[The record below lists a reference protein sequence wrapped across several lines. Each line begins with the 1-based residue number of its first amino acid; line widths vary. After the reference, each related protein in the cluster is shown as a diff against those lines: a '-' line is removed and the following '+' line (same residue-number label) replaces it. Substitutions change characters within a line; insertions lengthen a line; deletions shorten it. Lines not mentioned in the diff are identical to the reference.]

1 MTYIII
7 LAMGVCYYRGKIED
21 FTRDFNDG
29 KSFASHMKSAH
40 IKFTGSEVEEG
51 QYRAWEESYEYVKKL
66 FEELKRKNLG
76 GVECIFEYVFPV
88 IQRRMDL
95 ILIGSKEGSSKL
107 VVIEFK
113 GHRELYG
120 DNKGN
125 YSEKDRALEQLVGYI
140 NMIKNFHSE
149 ASRFHI
155 AGILWFYNL
164 SDELVEPNIKN
175 IYVFSGANYA
185 DLAEKIVD
193 YIDGPPQEEELEA
206 FLRGQYKQGL
216 KLFEFFKNE
225 GARLLKEGG
234 KAFYAYGF
242 IPSESQCKIKE
253 EILEKLKKDEGGVFF
268 IRGGPGSGKTY
279 LALSLWVASFKMG
292 KQTALAYK
300 NNRIVETLSYIV
312 SKIDKE
318 GTTKK
323 NTPVDYFIKLADSKR
338 ESTFDLIIYDEAQ
351 RMTEQTIRNAL
362 SKKDKIKVFIYDD
375 NQILLPSEAGWTENF
390 IKIAGDLKI
399 DFHLFELHGYLRV
412 KGGEKYHQFVEEL
425 LEGKSPTPN
434 FEDYEFCLFE
444 DIRDMLGALREKTEK
459 HRVAL
464 VAAFTESPGDWK
476 KPLEKTLLNRRVGY
490 PLCSGFDLYKDMDLD
505 IYWAMDNREQYPKF
519 WIEGLSNELNLCSS
533 IYGCQSFEVDYV
545 GVIWGRDLVWRDSCW
560 TLGDNCTDSVEG
572 EKSLQKLF
580 ERAKEDR
587 NTQAQQLALKLLQ
600 NRYRIFLTRG
610 IHGTYIF
617 CEDKETA
624 NYLKSLLNRK

>member
-1 MTYIII
+1 
-7 LAMGVCYYRGKIED
+7 
-21 FTRDFNDG
+21 
-29 KSFASHMKSAH
+29 
-40 IKFTGSEVEEG
+40 
-51 QYRAWEESYEYVKKL
+51 
-66 FEELKRKNLG
+66 
-76 GVECIFEYVFPV
+76 
-88 IQRRMDL
+88 
-95 ILIGSKEGSSKL
+95 
-107 VVIEFK
+107 
-113 GHRELYG
+113 
-120 DNKGN
+120 
-125 YSEKDRALEQLVGYI
+125 
-140 NMIKNFHSE
+140 
-149 ASRFHI
+149 
-155 AGILWFYNL
+155 
-164 SDELVEPNIKN
+164 
-175 IYVFSGANYA
+175 
-185 DLAEKIVD
+185 
-193 YIDGPPQEEELEA
+193 
-206 FLRGQYKQGL
+206 
-216 KLFEFFKNE
+216 
-225 GARLLKEGG
+225 
-234 KAFYAYGF
+234 
-242 IPSESQCKIKE
+242 
-253 EILEKLKKDEGGVFF
+253 
-268 IRGGPGSGKTY
+268 
-279 LALSLWVASFKMG
+279 MG

-312 SKIDKE
+312 SKIDTE

-464 VAAFTESPGDWK
+464 VAAFTESPGDRK
-476 KPLEKTLLNRRVGY
+476 NPLKKTLLNRRVGY

-533 IYGCQSFEVDYV
+533 IYGCQGFEVDYV
-545 GVIWGRDLVWRDSCW
+545 GVIWGRDLVWRDGCW